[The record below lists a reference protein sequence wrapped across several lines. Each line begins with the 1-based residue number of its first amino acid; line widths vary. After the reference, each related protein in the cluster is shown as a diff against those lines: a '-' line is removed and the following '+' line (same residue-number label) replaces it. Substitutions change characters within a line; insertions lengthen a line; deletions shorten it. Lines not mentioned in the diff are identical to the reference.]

1 MNTAN
6 VTATTINAAG
16 TTATIMK
23 TNSQQA
29 ALSLQTSGIIPAAII
44 TTNDRLPT
52 TNNVTHNNSINALQ
66 NHESTNSTSTQPV
79 TAFTIH
85 APAQSLQA
93 LPNNLTISAA
103 TSASSVPQTA
113 QIQAMPANTSI
124 IHPVSIGLN
133 SSVTL
138 SAPNAHHQTLI
149 QTNSVINATVA
160 GPTVTVHQQIPSAH
174 SGNQP
179 LFIQTSN
186 SAVTNA
192 ILHTNAAPSGA
203 TNSVQMSTMNLSTS
217 AAHQQQQQQQQQPQQ
232 QSQQLPPQPQQQS
245 QQALIQQASTAQQ
258 LNNPQFQ
265 RLKVE
270 DALSYLDQVKYKF
283 NDQPQVYNDF
293 LDIMKEF
300 KSQSIDTPGVIQRV
314 SNLFRGHPE
323 LIVGFNTFLPPGYKI
338 EIHANDQVNVSMPNQ
353 QNVVLMSS
361 GPMPTGVATSTIVS
375 GPGVPQNQQTQP
387 SISGSLSRNSAAP
400 AVSLATSGVNLLQS
414 MNQTF
419 SNSIQSRDATNSP
432 HVNNIVLSQSRVADS
447 HLNRPSNQLLEG
459 SNNSRATLIS
469 SSNSASTPS
478 IHGTTPP
485 VEFNHAINYVN
496 KIKNRFATQPEVYKQ
511 FLDILQSYQKE
522 QRVKEGPNGQ
532 KAILSETEVYAK
544 VAKLFQKQ
552 EDLLKEFSQFLP
564 DASGSSSVGGAHSQ
578 LNSNLLLA
586 TPSHGNSAHNSVSN
600 STSSNYLNMQPGG
613 QSTAAASAFSHPNV
627 PLGMDTLGSP
637 YINSNNALSNT
648 DHSTLIKKP
657 ISLSNSNP
665 PHANR
670 TPNSSNS
677 PNSFPN
683 NMHRNSKRP
692 PANMS
697 SSSFIDQGSE
707 KIQIP
712 NKVFI
717 FTYASQFMES
727 YLKFSKYSA
736 TVFGKLDKIISYLN
750 CFSPISKSNNCVF
763 CLTSVLNC
771 FTPETR
777 VFLKLQ
783 STLVNSQSMHYLT
796 RYEFFFSC
804 LFYLL
809 TICLLIF

>member
-1 MNTAN
+1 MMNTAN

-29 ALSLQTSGIIPAAII
+29 ALSLQTSGIIPTAII
-44 TTNDRLPT
+44 ATNDRLPT
-52 TNNVTHNNSINALQ
+52 TNNVIHNNSINALQ
-66 NHESTNSTSTQPV
+66 NHESANSTSTQPV

-113 QIQAMPANTSI
+113 KIQAMPANTSI
-124 IHPVSIGLN
+124 IHPATIGLSSSTAAAATPTSVVCTGTTILPVTN
-133 SSVTL
+133 QQVTAIPVGVTGPTVLKAQPSVTAIPIAQRFQATNVGSSAAL
-138 SAPNAHHQTLI
+138 NALYIQHDPHTAAAATASAKNQSVTHSAPNAHHQTLI
-149 QTNSVINATVA
+149 QTNSVISATVA

-186 SAVTNA
+186 SAASSA
-192 ILHTNAAPSGA
+192 ILHTNVAPSGA
-203 TNSVQMSTMNLSTS
+203 ANSVQMSTMNLSTS
-217 AAHQQQQQQQQQPQQ
+217 AAHHQQQQQQPQQ
-232 QSQQLPPQPQQQS
+232 PTQPQQPPPSQQPPQPS
-245 QQALIQQASTAQQ
+245 QQALIQQAGAAQQ
-258 LNNPQFQ
+258 NNPQFQ

-338 EIHANDQVNVSMPNQ
+338 EIHANDQVNVSMPNSTK
-353 QNVVLMSS
+353 VVLMPS
-361 GPMPTGVATSTIVS
+361 GSMPTGMATSTIVS
-375 GPGVPQNQQTQP
+375 GPGVPQQQQPQP
-387 SISGSLSRNSAAP
+387 SISGSLSRNSSAPSAA
-400 AVSLATSGVNLLQS
+400 SSVNLLQS
-414 MNQTF
+414 INQTF

-432 HVNNIVLSQSRVADS
+432 LVNNAVQSQSRVADS
-447 HLNRPSNQLLEG
+447 HLNRPSNQLLDG
-459 SNNSRATLIS
+459 SNNSRTGLIS

-522 QRVKEGPNGQ
+522 QKEQRVKDGPNGQ

-564 DASGSSSVGGAHSQ
+564 DASGGGSSVGGAHSQ

-586 TPSHGNSAHNSVSN
+586 TPSHSNSAHNSVSN
-600 STSSNYLNMQPGG
+600 STSSNYLSMQPGG
-613 QSTAAASAFSHPNV
+613 QSTASAFSHPNV
-627 PLGMDTLGSP
+627 PLGMDGIGSP
-637 YINSNNALSNT
+637 YTNSNSALSNT
-648 DHSTLIKKP
+648 DHSTLIKKTV
-657 ISLSNSNP
+657 SLSNSNP

-683 NMHRNSKRP
+683 NMHRVSKRP
-692 PANMS
+692 TANMS

-707 KIQIP
+707 KIQIS
-712 NKVFI
+712 NKVQN
-717 FTYASQFMES
+717 TTKASQQMGN
-727 YLKFSKYSA
+727 Y
-736 TVFGKLDKIISYLN
+736 
-750 CFSPISKSNNCVF
+750 
-763 CLTSVLNC
+763 
-771 FTPETR
+771 
-777 VFLKLQ
+777 
-783 STLVNSQSMHYLT
+783 
-796 RYEFFFSC
+796 
-804 LFYLL
+804 
-809 TICLLIF
+809 